1 MTLVL
6 DDLAR
11 LEALERAATPADAP
25 LPWRVLRNPRGIA
38 CSILAGDR
46 GVLAMPA
53 ALEYLVAAAN
63 ALPALLA
70 DHARLVAEVADLRD
84 DIAAGEQGR
93 AYLRTLIE
101 EAQRGQRKAEA
112 EVARLRALVEDA
124 CHHLDALGQTGK
136 SWAKSF
142 RAELAG
148 E

>member
-1 MTLVL
+1 MSDLISLANNRSDELDTLR
-6 DDLAR
+6 AR
-11 LEALERAATPADAP
+11 LAACERERDEAVR
-25 LPWRVLRNPRGIA
+25 
-38 CSILAGDR
+38 
-46 GVLAMPA
+46 
-53 ALEYLVAAAN
+53 
-63 ALPALLA
+63 LLT
-70 DHARLVAEVADLRD
+70 DEVADLRD
-84 DIAAGEQGR
+84 DLAAGEQGR